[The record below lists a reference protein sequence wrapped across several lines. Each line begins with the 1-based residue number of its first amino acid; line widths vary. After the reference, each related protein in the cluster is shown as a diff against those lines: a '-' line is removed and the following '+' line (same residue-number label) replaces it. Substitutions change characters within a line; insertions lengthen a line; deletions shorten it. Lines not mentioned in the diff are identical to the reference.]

1 MSLITIYIL
10 IGVCIM
16 FLIQYTNDKFVDEEN
31 KVYLNFFEVLFGVAI
46 WPFII
51 LLFIRALK
59 YPPRD

>member
-1 MSLITIYIL
+1 MSFLTIYFL
-10 IGVCIM
+10 IGLCIM

-31 KVYLNFFEVLFGVAI
+31 KVYLNFLEVLFGIVI
-46 WPFII
+46 WPFIL

>member
-1 MSLITIYIL
+1 
-10 IGVCIM
+10 M

-31 KVYLNFFEVLFGVAI
+31 KVYLNFLEVLFGIVI
-46 WPFII
+46 WPFIL

>member
-1 MSLITIYIL
+1 MSFLTIYFL
-10 IGVCIM
+10 IGLCIM

-31 KVYLNFFEVLFGVAI
+31 KVYLNFFEVLFGVVI
-46 WPFII
+46 WPFIL

>member
-1 MSLITIYIL
+1 MSFLTVYFL
-10 IGVCIM
+10 IGLCIM

-31 KVYLNFFEVLFGVAI
+31 KVYLNFFEVLFGVVI
-46 WPFII
+46 WPFIL